1 MEVDNIK
8 GNVNH
13 QDEPLMVTI
22 RCITYNHEPYIRQC
36 LDGFVMQKT
45 NFRFEAIVHDDASTD
60 GTATVIREYAEKY
73 PDIIKPI
80 YETENQYSKHD
91 GSLQRIMSAHM
102 RGKYIAVCEGDDYWI
117 DPLKL
122 QKQVDFLEANP
133 EYGLVY
139 TNVDFYF
146 QEQNKFE
153 RNYITSGKL
162 LRSYDFISHLV
173 NSGYIAPCTWLY
185 RKEYMQTYTQG
196 YVDGTFPLAL
206 DIWANS
212 KIYFLDEVTTVY
224 RVIGESASHSR
235 YLKKRFAFGSGVF
248 RIQKDY
254 IEKYRSLV
262 SDEMEEKIYMKTY
275 SALLPAAVALEKK
288 EFVREARI
296 YLKGKRMPLLRQILL
311 CLSDFPLIVLWLRLL
326 YWRRKMIL

>member
-1 MEVDNIK
+1 MNDIVKE
-8 GNVNH
+8 NVSIQNT
-13 QDEPLMVTI
+13 QLMVTI

-36 LDGFVMQKT
+36 LEGFVMQKT

-122 QKQVDFLEANP
+122 QKQVDFLEMNP
-133 EYGLVY
+133 DYGLVY

-153 RNYITSGKL
+153 RSYITSGKL
-162 LRSYDFISHLV
+162 LRSYDFVSHLL

-185 RKEYMQTYTQG
+185 RKEYLPTYTQG

-224 RVIGESASHSR
+224 RVVGESASHSR
-235 YLKKRFAFGSGVF
+235 YLEKRFTFGSGVF

-262 SDEMEEKIYMKTY
+262 SDELEKKIYITSYLK
-275 SALLPAAVALEKK
+275 LLPAAICLKK
-288 EFVREARI
+288 REFVKEARA
-296 YLKGKRMPLLRQILL
+296 YLTGRYIFSRRYFLLLFSESYWIIFLLKIFYKSKR
-311 CLSDFPLIVLWLRLL
+311 LIV
-326 YWRRKMIL
+326 